1 MTARRKVC
9 SGGRVGLGASGC
21 HAGEGWLWG
30 SRACVSRG
38 VCGPHLTMV
47 THNETDEN
55 GLYRSVWKFWS
66 FKGLDTMDNTVVT
79 ASCRVR
85 KQLFL
90 PEVRAT
96 LSYLYLVL

>member
-9 SGGRVGLGASGC
+9 SGGRVGASGC

-55 GLYRSVWKFWS
+55 GLYRSVWKLVVQ
-66 FKGLDTMDNTVVT
+66 GVGHMDNTVVT